1 MSFLLFLDTF
11 PYSRDFVVSPVS
23 RKEARRT
30 LVIISF
36 VAEYPEAEGDNKEE
50 GFHFAIL
57 QFVFSSFYCLADIL
71 NFDNLCS
78 LYTRHDDAALHFL
91 SMWNN
96 KDIKFRSTLRFV
108 YTTHPPTF
116 LITFKLK
123 TQRTSCW

>member
-50 GFHFAIL
+50 DFHYAIL
-57 QFVFSSFYCLADIL
+57 QFVFL
-71 NFDNLCS
+71 S
-78 LYTRHDDAALHFL
+78 LSDPG
-91 SMWNN
+91 
-96 KDIKFRSTLRFV
+96 KPGVRSLGPDVTNTPL
-108 YTTHPPTF
+108 
-116 LITFKLK
+116 
-123 TQRTSCW
+123 